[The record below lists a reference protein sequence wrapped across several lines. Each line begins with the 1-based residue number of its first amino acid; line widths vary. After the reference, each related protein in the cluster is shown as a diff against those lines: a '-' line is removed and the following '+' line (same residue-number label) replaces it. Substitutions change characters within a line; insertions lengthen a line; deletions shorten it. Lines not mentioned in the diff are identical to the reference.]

1 MAHHV
6 GMDFAPFRF
15 FFAEKSVIT
24 LRHSSFIV
32 KRHVRFACSFAS
44 ALTTALGHYHLF
56 ARVRLTAQGFL
67 LKQVSLV
74 PIFYFIKK
82 SVITLRHSSFI
93 AKRHV
98 RFACSFTS
106 ALTTALSRYHLF
118 ARVRLTAQGFSAVRV
133 MDFAPIQFCPKIN
146 RQVN

>member
-24 LRHSSFIV
+24 LRHSSFIA
-32 KRHVRFACSFAS
+32 KRHVQFACSFAS
-44 ALTTALGHYHLF
+44 ALTTALGHYHLS
-56 ARVRLTAQGFL
+56 ARMRLTAQGFL

-74 PIFYFIKK
+74 PIFLFQKI
-82 SVITLRHSSFI
+82 SHNASSFLLYRKK
-93 AKRHV
+93 ARSVRLFVCKR
-98 RFACSFTS
+98 TQ
-106 ALTTALSRYHLF
+106 TALGRYHLF
-118 ARVRLTAQGFSAVRV
+118 ARMRLTAQGFSAVRV

>member
-24 LRHSSFIV
+24 LRHSSFIA

-44 ALTTALGHYHLF
+44 ALTTALGHYHLS
-56 ARVRLTAQGFL
+56 ARMRLTAQGFL

-74 PIFYFIKK
+74 PIFLFQKI
-82 SVITLRHSSFI
+82 SHNASSFLLYR
-93 AKRHV
+93 KK
-98 RFACSFTS
+98 
-106 ALTTALSRYHLF
+106 
-118 ARVRLTAQGFSAVRV
+118 ARSVRLFVCKRTHDGSRSLPPFCEDAPYGAGVFSG
-133 MDFAPIQFCPKIN
+133 
-146 RQVN
+146 